1 MAHHGIG
8 TACLLFLPLL
18 LCLSRPAA
26 GTLLGAPQQVSTSD
40 PAVLKAA
47 AFAQQRYNLGSNGV
61 FLSKVLRIVSAQKQ
75 VVEGIKYIL
84 EVEMGDTVCKKGITS
99 ELESCDLH
107 PDPNVFTKLRCLFVI
122 WDCSW
127 KNKTILVKQECHRAV
142 LLYPSP
148 MLTCKGHHFFSVD
161 LVDNVRITNE
171 SLYLMS
177 LFKEFL
183 VTYNKK
189 YKDEKETQQRFEIFL
204 RNMAIAEQLQKMEQ
218 GTAEYGVTKFSDLTG
233 EEFQTLYLNP
243 LLSKHA
249 SRPMKKAQIPTDP
262 APAEWDWR
270 EHGAVTA
277 VKNQMWRTNSGLC
290 FFFRLTLVT
299 FWGWFVFA
307 VSELVDCDRLD
318 QACGGGLPCNAYE
331 AIEKLGGL
339 ETEGD
344 YSYQAHKQA
353 CSFSANKVAAYINS
367 SVDIAS
373 DEEEMAR
380 WLAKNG
386 PVSAALNAFAMQLY
400 KKGISHP
407 YLFLC
412 MPWWINHAV
421 LLVGYGARDNVPF
434 WAIKNSWGEDWGEQ
448 GYYYLYRGSN
458 VCGITTLCSSAVVN

>member
-127 KNKTILVKQECHRAV
+127 KNKTILVKQECHRADLSEEPDRASQDAQKTFKRSV
-142 LLYPSP
+142 NPSQ
-148 MLTCKGHHFFSVD
+148 
-161 LVDNVRITNE
+161 NE

-277 VKNQMWRTNSGLC
+277 VKNQ
-290 FFFRLTLVT
+290 
-299 FWGWFVFA
+299 FA